1 MRTIY
6 LDCGMGAAGDML
18 MAALLELCPEK
29 KEEFLGKMNGLG
41 LPGVKVEAEPAVKCG
56 ITGTHMNVTVFGEE
70 EESEDVHDHGH
81 AHTHSHE
88 ACEVNAADGLH
99 SHVHSH
105 DGHDHHHG
113 DQCAHS
119 HDVHDHNHRDQAAHS
134 HDGHDHHHEAHDAH
148 SHDHHHGDHVHSH
161 DGHGHSHHHHHHSTM
176 AGIASIIEGLEI
188 PAPVKEDMKAVYA
201 LIAEAEAHAHGM
213 PMDQIHFHEVGTMDA
228 VADIAGVCL
237 LFHELG
243 ADQIIASPVHVGSG
257 HVHCAHGI
265 LPVPAPAT
273 AHILQGIPVYS
284 TQVQGELC
292 TPTGAALL
300 KHFVKEF
307 REMPVMTTSKIGYGM
322 GKKDFERAN
331 CVRAFLGD
339 TVETGDEIAE
349 LSCNLDDMTA
359 EAIGFAEE
367 ALFEAGALE
376 VYTIPVGMKKS
387 RPGILLTCMCRRED
401 EEKMVELLFRH
412 TTTLG
417 VREHISRRFTLKRRE
432 ETVETAYG
440 PVRKKISQGHGVTRA
455 KLEYEDLAAIA
466 KKTGRPLE
474 EIRKEI
480 EK

>member
-29 KEEFLGKMNGLG
+29 QEEFLGKMNGLG

-81 AHTHSHE
+81 THSHE
-88 ACEVNAADGLH
+88 ACESAAADGLH
-99 SHVHSH
+99 SH
-105 DGHDHHHG
+105 
-113 DQCAHS
+113 
-119 HDVHDHNHRDQAAHS
+119 AHS
-134 HDGHDHHHEAHDAH
+134 HDGHDHHHEDHDAH
-148 SHDHHHGDHVHSH
+148 SHAHHHGDHVHSH
-161 DGHGHSHHHHHHSTM
+161 DGHDHSHHHHHHSTM

-213 PMDQIHFHEVGTMDA
+213 PVDQIHFHEVGTMDA
-228 VADIAGVCL
+228 VAEIAGVCL

-339 TVETGDEIAE
+339 TAETGDEIAE

-401 EEKMVELLFRH
+401 EKKMVELLFRH

-440 PVRKKISQGHGVTRA
+440 PVRKKISQGHGVARA

>member
-41 LPGVKVEAEPAVKCG
+41 LPGVKVEAEPAVQCG
-56 ITGTHMNVTVFGEE
+56 ITGTHMNVTVVGED

-88 ACEVNAADGLH
+88 ACESIAADGLH
-99 SHVHSH
+99 S
-105 DGHDHHHG
+105 
-113 DQCAHS
+113 
-119 HDVHDHNHRDQAAHS
+119 
-134 HDGHDHHHEAHDAH
+134 
-148 SHDHHHGDHVHSH
+148 HVHSH

-176 AGIASIIEGLEI
+176 AGIASIIDGLDI

-201 LIAEAEAHAHGM
+201 LIAEAESHAHGM
-213 PMDQIHFHEVGTMDA
+213 PVDQIHFHEVGTMDA

-339 TVETGDEIAE
+339 TAETGDEIAE

>member
-88 ACEVNAADGLH
+88 ACESIAADGLH

-105 DGHDHHHG
+105 D
-113 DQCAHS
+113 S
-119 HDVHDHNHRDQAAHS
+119 
-134 HDGHDHHHEAHDAH
+134 HDHHHEDHDAH
-148 SHDHHHGDHVHSH
+148 SHDHHHGGHVHSH
-161 DGHGHSHHHHHHSTM
+161 DGHDHSHHHHHHSTM
-176 AGIASIIEGLEI
+176 AGIASIIDGLDI

-201 LIAEAEAHAHGM
+201 LIAEAESHAHGM
-213 PMDQIHFHEVGTMDA
+213 PVDQIHFHEVGTMDA

-273 AHILQGIPVYS
+273 AHILQGIPAYS

-339 TVETGDEIAE
+339 TAETGDEIAE